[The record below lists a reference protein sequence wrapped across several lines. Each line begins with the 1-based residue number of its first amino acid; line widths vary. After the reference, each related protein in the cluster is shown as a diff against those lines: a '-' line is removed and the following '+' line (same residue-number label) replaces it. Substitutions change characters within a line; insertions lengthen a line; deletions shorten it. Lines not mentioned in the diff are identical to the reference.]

1 MHEQFGQI
9 KRRNVRMIWCG
20 EWRKAMENPVFDGEK
35 TASLG
40 ERFF

>member
-20 EWRKAMENPVFDGEK
+20 EWRKTMENPVFDGEK

-40 ERFF
+40 EHFF